1 MPRPS
6 EASVGRTRRPARR
19 RRRIIIALLVAFGAL
34 VVIRTAFRSGSHGRS
49 PSAARP
55 NVLLIVADTLRAD
68 RLGCH
73 GSTLG
78 ATPQLDAFATESVRF
93 ARAYAHA
100 PWTLPAFASLFTS
113 LSPPQ
118 HGAGGRLG
126 EFRGLRPDV
135 RAVAEVFHDAGYA
148 TAEITNIDFLAER
161 FGMTQGF
168 QHVDF
173 VPTDNVEGRRAAQ
186 TTDAALRWL
195 RAARTQP
202 FFLFVHYFDPHL
214 TYDPPVDYRQRFAA
228 PEDQGDTHWL
238 FGTVPQMIAYRQGK
252 LTIDAP
258 TIRRAEKL
266 YNGEV
271 AYTDAEVGRL
281 IAALRD
287 MQLADSTIIVF
298 TADHG
303 EEFLDH
309 GGFEHGHTLYEELV
323 HVPLLIR
330 YPAHLKP
337 GVAESV
343 VRHIDVAPTLCALAG
358 IQPDPTFAG
367 QDLLDVVGIDPPVDR
382 PVLFEG
388 NFWGPPYRGWL
399 HDAYKLIVDPHQNV
413 ALFSMHDDPGETTDL
428 SGTAAERLRTAQ
440 ADLELAMKELHA
452 PDAGGGVPLQL
463 TPEETRRLR
472 SLGYLR

>member
-6 EASVGRTRRPARR
+6 EPSAGRTRQPTRR
-19 RRRIIIALLVAFGAL
+19 RRRILIALVVVFGAL
-34 VVIRTAFRSGSHGRS
+34 VATWTALRPGSRGRAS
-49 PSAARP
+49 SAARP

-68 RLGCH
+68 RLGSH
-73 GSTLG
+73 GSALG
-78 ATPQLDAFATESVRF
+78 ATPQLDAFATESTRF

-135 RAVAEVFHDAGYA
+135 RTVAEVFHDAGYA

-168 QHVDF
+168 KHVDF
-173 VPTDNVEGRRAAQ
+173 VPTDNVEGRRATQ

-195 RAARTQP
+195 RSARTQP

-214 TYDPPVDYRQRFAA
+214 TYDPPADFRQRFAA
-228 PEDQGDTHWL
+228 PEDHGDTRWL

-252 LTIDAP
+252 LSIDAP
-258 TIRRAEKL
+258 TIRRAERL

-271 AYTDAEVGRL
+271 AFTDAEVGRL
-281 IAALRD
+281 IAALRE

-330 YPAHLKP
+330 YPGHLTP
-337 GVAESV
+337 GVAASV

-358 IQPDPTFAG
+358 IQPDPMFAG
-367 QDLLDVVGIDPPVDR
+367 QNLLDVVGIDPPLDR

-399 HDAYKLIVDPHQNV
+399 HDGYKLIIDPDQNV
-413 ALFSMHDDPGETTDL
+413 ALFSIGEDPGETSDL
-428 SGTAAERLRTAQ
+428 SGTAADRLRTAQ
-440 ADLELAMKELHA
+440 ADLDLALKELHGPSGA
-452 PDAGGGVPLQL
+452 DAAPLQL